1 VPPSEPA
8 RDDLPIT
15 VLLPGSAVEPIVIYD
30 SLTALRMAVVERAG
44 AHLLGA
50 EWDIAGD
57 YVLLDPVDAEGD
69 YGAYVGQAPA
79 GLRGRLVTHL
89 RGRDH
94 WRRAVLIAK
103 DTTFGFHSAHAGWL
117 EGRLWELLNA
127 AEHADLHNSNRPK
140 DETLPAYDRLALEAC
155 VVPISRVLRLL
166 GYVVESPGE
175 EEASP
180 AGRRPRTHHGITV
193 AELVAEGLLPA
204 GSRLTS
210 TNGVYPASARV
221 ASDGSIDLDG
231 TSYPTPSAAA
241 AAVRGGAA
249 NGWDFWA
256 VDVDGRRTPLAS
268 YRARLLER
276 RLVSGGG
283 SPA

>member
-1 VPPSEPA
+1 MATPE

-15 VLLPGSAVEPIVIYD
+15 ALLPGSAVEPIVIYD

-57 YVLLDPVDAEGD
+57 YILLDPVDADGD

-79 GLRGRLVTHL
+79 GLRSRLGNHL
-89 RGRDH
+89 RTKDH
-94 WRRAVLIAK
+94 WRRALLIAK

-117 EGRLWELLNA
+117 EGRLWQLLND
-127 AEHADLHNSNRPK
+127 AEHAELHNGNRPK
-140 DETLPAYDRLALEAC
+140 DETLPAYERTALEAC

-166 GYVVESPGE
+166 GYSVDSPGDAE
-175 EEASP
+175 P
-180 AGRRPRTHHGITV
+180 APSGRRRHTHHGVTV
-193 AELVAEGLLPA
+193 AELIAEGMLPA
-204 GSRLTS
+204 GTRLTS
-210 TNGVYPASARV
+210 TNGVYPANARID
-221 ASDGSIDLDG
+221 ADGSITMDG
-231 TSYPTPSAAA
+231 TTYETPSAAA
-241 AAVRGGAA
+241 AAARGGAA

-256 VDVDGRRTPLAS
+256 VDADGRRTPLAS

-276 RLVSGGG
+276 RSAQGMDD
-283 SPA
+283 PA